1 MTATTNESQETA
13 MTATTAADS
22 PTSTEQ
28 NLRVVQRVVF
38 PANRD
43 LDTLPLYVDPDTN
56 KIRKQDD
63 NGTAV
68 VQAVGMARKLH
79 PEDILDRGS
88 VQVRRGER
96 LSFGSYFNAFPASYW
111 RKWTIATKTILHIE
125 TEGEGTVIVYR
136 SNARGAS
143 QRVDSI
149 LVEGTASNDFE
160 LTLAPFGDGGW
171 YWFDLIAGGDGMTL
185 KNAHWAV
192 PDEGR
197 PQGKVTLGV
206 TTFNRADYCLETIKS
221 IDADS
226 GLREI
231 LAELIIV
238 DQGNKK
244 VADEDGFDA
253 VAASMGEQLRII
265 NQGNLGGSGGFAR
278 NMYEMLVSDKSD
290 YVMLLDD
297 DIELETEGVLRAV
310 AFADLCR
317 KPTIVGGHMF
327 DMYNKSVLHAYAEVV
342 NFYRFLWGP
351 VEGLGNH
358 DFSAE
363 GPSLNATAAPPLGC

>member
-13 MTATTAADS
+13 MTATTVADS
-22 PTSTEQ
+22 PASTEQ
-28 NLRVVQRVVF
+28 NLRIVQRVVF

-56 KIRKQDD
+56 KVRKQDD

-111 RKWTIATKTILHIE
+111 RKWTIATKTVLHIE

-149 LVEGTASNDFE
+149 LVEGTASNEFE

-171 YWFDLIAGGDGMTL
+171 YCSTSS
-185 KNAHWAV
+185 
-192 PDEGR
+192 P
-197 PQGKVTLGV
+197 
-206 TTFNRADYCLETIKS
+206 
-221 IDADS
+221 
-226 GLREI
+226 
-231 LAELIIV
+231 
-238 DQGNKK
+238 
-244 VADEDGFDA
+244 
-253 VAASMGEQLRII
+253 AAME
-265 NQGNLGGSGGFAR
+265 
-278 NMYEMLVSDKSD
+278 
-290 YVMLLDD
+290 
-297 DIELETEGVLRAV
+297 
-310 AFADLCR
+310 
-317 KPTIVGGHMF
+317 
-327 DMYNKSVLHAYAEVV
+327 
-342 NFYRFLWGP
+342 
-351 VEGLGNH
+351 
-358 DFSAE
+358 
-363 GPSLNATAAPPLGC
+363 